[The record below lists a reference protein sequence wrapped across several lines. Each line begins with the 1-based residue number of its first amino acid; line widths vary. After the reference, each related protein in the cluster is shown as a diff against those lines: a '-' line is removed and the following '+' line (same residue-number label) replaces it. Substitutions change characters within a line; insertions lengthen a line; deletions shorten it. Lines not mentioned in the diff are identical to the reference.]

1 MLPFVLEEGTAFPYE
16 DGDFLYV
23 PGLRKALEELREKVP
38 AKVLHAGKVTD
49 LTLTLP
55 QLTEEERDILL
66 EGCLMNWYKRRG
78 ESRK

>member
-1 MLPFVLEEGTAFPYE
+1 MLPFVLEEGTEFPYE
-16 DGDFLYV
+16 VGDFLYV
-23 PGLRKALEELREKVP
+23 PGLRKALEELRVQVP

-66 EGCLMNWYKRRG
+66 AGCLMNWYKRRG
-78 ESRK
+78 ESGK